1 MKKFWSI
8 GLFLGLIL
16 CPMFYS
22 YGQVHLKLEFQKRI
36 YLQNETVVAKVSLRN
51 DSGQNL
57 AFGSDEQLKGG
68 LKFEIVDR
76 SKGVAKS
83 IAAGNIMEGLI
94 LESGKTQD
102 IYVKLNQHYDLSR
115 ENRYNVKA
123 YIEHPM
129 LEKSYESNIKV
140 MEVSKGV
147 VEWRRKVGLPSFMRE
162 SVEPDA
168 ERSRQYKILSLMN
181 QGRKNIY
188 VSLEDTVYLY
198 AMYHLCVMLG
208 SETFQ
213 AEVDHLGR
221 LHILAP
227 YAPKEFRYF
236 VVTLD
241 GDLETD
247 AFYRSTSTTPIM
259 ARDAGSGR
267 VYLVGGEEYSPEE

>member
-22 YGQVHLKLEFQKRI
+22 YGQVNLKLEFQKRI
-36 YLQNETVVAKVSLRN
+36 YLQHETVVAKVSLRN
-51 DSGQNL
+51 DSGQTL

-68 LKFEIVDR
+68 LKFEIIDR
-76 SKGVAKS
+76 YKGVAKS
-83 IAAGNIMEGLI
+83 ITDSNVMEGLI
-94 LESGKTQD
+94 LESGQTSD
-102 IYVKLNQHYDLSR
+102 IYVKVNQHYDLLR
-115 ENRYNVKA
+115 ENRYNIKA
-123 YIEHPM
+123 YLEHPM

-140 MEVSKGV
+140 VEISKGV

-162 SVEPDA
+162 AVGPEA
-168 ERSRQYKILSLMN
+168 ESSRQYKILSLMN

-188 VSLEDTVYLY
+188 VSLEDTEYLY

-241 GDLETD
+241 GELETD
-247 AFYRSTSTTPIM
+247 TFYRSTSTTPVM
-259 ARDAGSGR
+259 ARDASTGR
-267 VYLVGGEEYSPEE
+267 VYLVGGEEYAPEE